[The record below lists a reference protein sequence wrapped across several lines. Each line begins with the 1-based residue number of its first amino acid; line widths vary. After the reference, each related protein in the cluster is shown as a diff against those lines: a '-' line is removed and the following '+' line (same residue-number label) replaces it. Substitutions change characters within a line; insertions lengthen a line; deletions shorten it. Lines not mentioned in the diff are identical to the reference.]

1 MQPEVT
7 IGVPVYNG
15 APFLEEALDS
25 LRRQTLKAIEVV
37 ISDNASSD
45 ETPQIC
51 ERFCRDDP
59 RFRYVRQ
66 PTNIGM
72 IANFEFVLREAKA
85 PFFAWRSYD
94 DTSDETYYETLARI
108 LRGCPTAVL
117 AATDAHWDDRP
128 ENYQKWFRVSDTTGL
143 STAGRVRKELFECA
157 GAWFYGLYRTEPLI
171 PHWEYIRDVVKFS
184 TYHGD
189 IIALVKLMTAGEIV
203 TAPGS
208 TLYIRRVQPK
218 SDPYPDLSAADM
230 AHTLK
235 LAWSVGS
242 RNLAGLSVDPLS
254 KAVLTALFV
263 RYLDRRVVRVR
274 RLWKTYRAS
283 RRATPAASGSA

>member
-7 IGVPVYNG
+7 IGVPVFNG

-25 LRRQTLKAIEVV
+25 LRRQTLREIEVV
-37 ISDNASSD
+37 ISDNASTD
-45 ETPQIC
+45 ETPKIC

-66 PTNIGM
+66 STNIGM
-72 IANFEFVLREAKA
+72 IANFEFVLREARA

-108 LRGCPTAVL
+108 LRSCPTAVL

-128 ENYQKWFRVSDTTGL
+128 ENYQKWFRVSDTTAL
-143 STAGRVRKELFECA
+143 STAARVRKELFECA

-208 TLYIRRVQPK
+208 ALYIRRVQPK
-218 SDPYPDLSAADM
+218 SDPYPNLTAADM

-242 RNLAGLSVDPLS
+242 KNLAGLPVDPFT
-254 KAVLTALFV
+254 KAVLMALFV

-274 RLWKTYRAS
+274 RLWKTWRAN
-283 RRATPAASGSA
+283 RPAAPAASGST